1 MFDLIWGAH
10 FKGDPE
16 TLWQYD
22 KDGSEIPFKAVLDR
36 QDDLEGFS
44 LVNRRSMVSYL
55 VDLSEGTLHI
65 SRENYVMDSK
75 PFLEPRKDMLR
86 VGGLKYR
93 LIYFREITRS
103 FDTALKEVGEQSIN
117 YYLGFQYTDPEGHNQ
132 KRLMCINKE
141 GQVVIN

>member
-55 VDLSEGTLHI
+55 VDVLLLI
-65 SRENYVMDSK
+65 SSYS
-75 PFLEPRKDMLR
+75 
-86 VGGLKYR
+86 
-93 LIYFREITRS
+93 
-103 FDTALKEVGEQSIN
+103 
-117 YYLGFQYTDPEGHNQ
+117 
-132 KRLMCINKE
+132 
-141 GQVVIN
+141 